1 MELNYFTNVRHKCLL
16 PRLNARPLQA
26 VLPPCV
32 QAYLEVADQ
41 SGAMSLVL
49 WSELCLDWYHSLH
62 VGAVLYIH
70 KYTVKDSYANRS
82 RPQMEHHCL
91 RVFRSKGAGGG
102 ACCVSGGVPQ
112 FPGPWCHLGVLWVW
126 RRFLDEVLTL
136 F

>member
-70 KYTVKDSYANRS
+70 KYTVKDSYPNRS

-91 RVFRSKGAGGG
+91 RVFRSKGAGT
-102 ACCVSGGVPQ
+102 
-112 FPGPWCHLGVLWVW
+112 LGVLCVRWCSTVSW
-126 RRFLDEVLTL
+126 SLVSPWGSLGLAEVPG
-136 F
+136 